1 LPQGGSDPRRS
12 TVPKYY
18 LPRGFGEVL
27 PRQLLRK
34 ASARS
39 DEGHDPST
47 HPQHIDKG
55 ATMWWFW
62 WFLIGALAVLA
73 VISVTIYTVVKNRK
87 EEKIFDE

>member
-1 LPQGGSDPRRS
+1 MR
-12 TVPKYY
+12 
-18 LPRGFGEVL
+18 
-27 PRQLLRK
+27 
-34 ASARS
+34 
-39 DEGHDPST
+39 GHDPST
-47 HPQHIDKG
+47 HPKLIDKG

>member
-1 LPQGGSDPRRS
+1 LECGREAQTPGPSGSTIRREAPGKRCPANS
-12 TVPKYY
+12 
-18 LPRGFGEVL
+18 FGRHRL
-27 PRQLLRK
+27 G
-34 ASARS
+34 S